1 MNLVSKSF
9 RGVVAV
15 GMAVLLLA
23 ASASIAAAQFSLR
36 VPQVPLNGA
45 SLQGYLN
52 GVGESINVGTDQVD
66 AQMWTT
72 GASGNSTFTLM
83 IEVSGNAG
91 ANSIGV
97 YNTNG
102 GPVPPQ
108 FQIFPPGTVPGWHAL
123 AHFSGGNLMVSL
135 FDQNAAF
142 MGQTFY
148 PGVNGNSFGFY
159 ISGPGGTFYS
169 EDSRNGGAAQVLTYM
184 GTGLNFGEWWE
195 CFEDNPHAG
204 GDQDFD
210 DAVLL
215 MESVVP
221 TDIAGPTWGRVKTLY
236 RR

>member
-1 MNLVSKSF
+1 MNLARRSF
-9 RGVVAV
+9 PGVAAV
-15 GMAVLLLA
+15 GVAVLLV
-23 ASASIAAAQFSLR
+23 ASASTAAAQFNLR
-36 VPQVPLNGA
+36 APQVPFNGA
-45 SLQGYLN
+45 ALQGYLN
-52 GVGESINVGTDQVD
+52 GIGESINVSTDQVD

-83 IEVSGNAG
+83 IEVTGNAG

-108 FQIFPPGTVPGWHAL
+108 FQIFPPATAPGWHAL
-123 AHFSGGNLMVSL
+123 AHFSAGNLTVSL
-135 FDQNAAF
+135 FDQNATF

-148 PGVNGNSFGFY
+148 PGVNASSFGFY
-159 ISGPGGTFYS
+159 LSGPGGTFYT
-169 EDSRNGGAAQVLTYM
+169 EDSRNGGAAQMLTYM
-184 GTGLNFGEWWE
+184 GTGVNFGEWWE
-195 CFEDNPHAG
+195 CFEDSPYAG

-215 MESVVP
+215 MQSVVP
-221 TDIAGPTWGRVKTLY
+221 TDIDPRSWGRVKRLY